1 MSYRSL
7 TAVLPRV
14 ILFAGILL
22 AVSMLAIPLYNPLFA
37 QDSGT
42 IEYAENGTG
51 PVATYTAVDPEGAD
65 IVWSVAGTD
74 AGDFSI
80 ENGVLTFKS
89 PPNFEAPTG
98 GLGNDSAPYS
108 VTVEASD
115 GGIMMDTEDVTVSV
129 TNIDETGDDNSVF
142 AAAPGRGVTNR
153 CSERS

>member
-51 PVATYTAVDPEGAD
+51 PVATYTAVDPEMTA
-65 IVWSVAGTD
+65 IASWTLAW
-74 AGDFSI
+74 
-80 ENGVLTFKS
+80 
-89 PPNFEAPTG
+89 APTR
-98 GLGNDSAPYS
+98 
-108 VTVEASD
+108 AS
-115 GGIMMDTEDVTVSV
+115 SP
-129 TNIDETGDDNSVF
+129 SR
-142 AAAPGRGVTNR
+142 AA
-153 CSERS
+153 C